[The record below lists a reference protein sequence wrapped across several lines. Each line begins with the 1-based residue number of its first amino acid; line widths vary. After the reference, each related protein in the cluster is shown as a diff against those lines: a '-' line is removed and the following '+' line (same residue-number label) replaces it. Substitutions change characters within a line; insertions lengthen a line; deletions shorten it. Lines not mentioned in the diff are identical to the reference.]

1 MGEVIVDSYLLYR
14 SDWWDYDTNISEDVE
29 DVSASDMFDAD
40 SDRDEDTQGDLQVHV
55 IRADLQYP

>member
-40 SDRDEDTQGDLQVHV
+40 SDRDEDTQGDLQVYV